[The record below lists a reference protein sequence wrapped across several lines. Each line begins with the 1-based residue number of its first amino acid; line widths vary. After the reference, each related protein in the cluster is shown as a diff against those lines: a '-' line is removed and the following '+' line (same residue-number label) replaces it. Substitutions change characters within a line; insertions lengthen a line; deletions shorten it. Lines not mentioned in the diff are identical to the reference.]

1 MIETIN
7 NLKNNRV
14 KTGLVASSILSEHV
28 VRMKKTLGSL
38 NARNSK
44 VGEPL
49 RIGLRDI
56 READKR
62 GKWWLIGASYH
73 EPTENIESKA
83 KVTQLHDLSSQKP
96 EDADS
101 MQDIAGDMLQMAREQ
116 RMTTDVRRTIF
127 VAIMSAT
134 DYSDAFQRLMK
145 LRLKKSQELEIPK
158 VLVHCAGAEE
168 AYNPYYTLL
177 SRRLCTDRKLKMAF
191 QFCLWTFFKRFGED
205 DDVGEDETAHEEE
218 KPEMRAIVNLAK
230 MYGTLIAEGGL
241 TLNALKV
248 LNFAYSQ
255 PPSRIFV
262 EVLMITVILQSQ
274 KATDKSR
281 DEEKLVGIFAQ
292 AGSNAAL
299 SKGLLY
305 FLKMTVSKTDIADS
319 KVDLEKIKWGCRV
332 ARDVLRPMTLHE
344 HAN

>member
-1 MIETIN
+1 MTDAGTQLRQDDPLALKEIVLQVQTAVTRVGEANLSVRTKFMIETIN

-28 VRMKKTLGSL
+28 VRMKRTLGSL
-38 NARNSK
+38 NARHSK
-44 VGEPL
+44 ASEPL

-62 GKWWLIGASYH
+62 GKWWLIGASYRDS
-73 EPTENIESKA
+73 TENIESKTKA
-83 KVTQLHDLSSQKP
+83 TQLHDLSSQRSDDP
-96 EDADS
+96 DS

-116 RMTTDVRRTIF
+116 RMTTDVRRSIF

-191 QFCLWTFFKRFGED
+191 QFSLWTSFKRFGED
-205 DDVGEDETAHEEE
+205 GDVGEDETEHEEE
-218 KPEMRAIVNLAK
+218 TPEMRAIVNLAK
-230 MYGTLIAEGGL
+230 MYGALIAQGGL

-248 LNFAYSQ
+248 SIFPFINVSISTILIRAGSQ
-255 PPSRIFV
+255 
-262 EVLMITVILQSQ
+262 LC
-274 KATDKSR
+274 
-281 DEEKLVGIFAQ
+281 IFAT
-292 AGSNAAL
+292 A
-299 SKGLLY
+299 KPY
-305 FLKMTVSKTDIADS
+305 
-319 KVDLEKIKWGCRV
+319 
-332 ARDVLRPMTLHE
+332 LR
-344 HAN
+344 